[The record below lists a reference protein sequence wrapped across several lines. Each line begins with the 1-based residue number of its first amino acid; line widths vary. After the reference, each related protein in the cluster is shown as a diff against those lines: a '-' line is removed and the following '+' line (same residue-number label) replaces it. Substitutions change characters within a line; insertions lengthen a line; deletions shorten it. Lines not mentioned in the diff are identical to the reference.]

1 MDIRNVGT
9 PITASQRRSYRET
22 PDSSFYAAYQAAFQ
36 AQQGKGRDATTA
48 DEARALADVLGTT
61 HRELSAMRGVST
73 ESQATYA
80 SVLNKAYS
88 AGGLGNA
95 RQFLATLSAL
105 EMDAVRQNHCLA
117 GPIDTASLSEEGA
130 ANLLLPE
137 GYSVDLN
144 RDGIDEVGAARTAHF
159 PPRDAPDAFKEAW
172 FQATA
177 GMDEGSMMTYGLMMH
192 DAVYGMQIDGQSQ
205 GSRYAVDSLD
215 SYRQIISDYLASLEA
230 NKGFLADGQ
239 YARDKDFFTRLQ
251 ALLAAAR

>member
-1 MDIRNVGT
+1 MDIRNVGE
-9 PITASQRRSYRET
+9 PITASQRRSYREA

-36 AQQGKGRDATTA
+36 AQGNQAATPDDAPSL
-48 DEARALADVLGTT
+48 ERILGAT
-61 HRELSAMRGVST
+61 HTELSAMRGVST
-73 ESQATYA
+73 ESQAVYSA
-80 SVLNKAYS
+80 VLNKAYS
-88 AGGLGNA
+88 AGGIDNA

-105 EMDAVRQNHCLA
+105 EMDAVRQNHSLA
-117 GPIDTASLSEEGA
+117 EPIDTASLSEEGA

-144 RDGIDEVGAARTAHF
+144 RDGIDEVGAARTMHF
-159 PPRDAPDAFKEAW
+159 PPRDAPAEFREAW

-205 GSRYAVDSLD
+205 GSPYAVDSLD
-215 SYRQIISDYLASLEA
+215 SYRRIISNYLASLEA

-239 YARDKDFFTRLQ
+239 YARDKDFFSRLQ